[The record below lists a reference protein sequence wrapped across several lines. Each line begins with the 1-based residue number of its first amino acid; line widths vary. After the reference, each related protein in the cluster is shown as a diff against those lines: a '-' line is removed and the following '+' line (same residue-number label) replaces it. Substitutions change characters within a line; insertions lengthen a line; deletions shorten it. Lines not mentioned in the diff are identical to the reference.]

1 MLLWL
6 LAKQLLGVLVEE
18 DEKMMKESDDVVKS
32 RIGIGRLVMLLPSSY

>member
-1 MLLWL
+1 VRWFFLLLWL

-32 RIGIGRLVMLLPSSY
+32 